1 MDLLKLIYKPIN
13 IWRNFLKANIYNN
26 NLYRIIDVNK
36 QDIYT
41 LQCINTKSIFEAT
54 ILEIIYNL
62 NLLSGLSSTQSC
74 YIGIEYSNYLKNH
87 SDNQYNGYKNH
98 SFEDINPGYQYKIL
112 YQDRD
117 GNICYLDKY
126 TNEVNIKGP
135 HEIVLLDNIINK
147 FNSLE
152 AFYIGMCVGSKSR
165 NKSTNI
171 VKLNLKDKI

>member
-112 YQDRD
+112 
-117 GNICYLDKY
+117 
-126 TNEVNIKGP
+126 
-135 HEIVLLDNIINK
+135 
-147 FNSLE
+147 
-152 AFYIGMCVGSKSR
+152 
-165 NKSTNI
+165 
-171 VKLNLKDKI
+171 